1 MMNIIETIGSKY
13 ELSVGNSKIIV
24 DSFGAKVLAFY
35 QNDENRLYYDAKDI
49 SHSGIPLCFP
59 SFGPLKNNELR
70 VDSGNYVMKQH
81 GFARD
86 MEFSLFEKTD
96 NSIMFELISNE
107 ETMLK
112 FPFEFSFKVKY
123 TVSENE
129 LLIAFTWQN
138 KSDIES
144 PLSPGVHPYF
154 RVYEREGVILQTN
167 SLSYNL
173 SDDFSEVKNVLG
185 SEFLDAATQTSFI
198 IKGAPDINL
207 INHNSENTNV
217 LLGDNKSVVLKY
229 SSMDFDR
236 LTVWRKNAKEDY
248 ICVEPANA
256 QNKINDNPLMIDAG
270 GVWESKVIIKF

>member
-1 MMNIIETIGSKY
+1 MMNIVETIGNKY
-13 ELSVGNSKIIV
+13 ELSVGNSRIIV

-35 QNDENRLYYDAKDI
+35 QNDKNRLYYDAKDI

-59 SFGPLKNNELR
+59 SFGPLNNNELS
-70 VDSGNYVMKQH
+70 VDSGTYVMKQH

-96 NSIMFELISNE
+96 NFIIFELISDE

-123 TVSENE
+123 SLSDNE
-129 LLIAFTWQN
+129 LLISFAWQN
-138 KSDIES
+138 KSDIKS

-154 RVYEREGVILQTN
+154 MVYDREEIVLQTN

-173 SDDFSEVKNVLG
+173 SDDFSEVKKVIG

-217 LLGDNKSVVLKY
+217 SLGDNKSVVLKY

-256 QNKINDNPLMIDAG
+256 QNKINDNPLMIDVG
-270 GVWESKVIIKF
+270 GSWESKVIIKF